1 MPKATDKARKV
12 YGKTTKGNTTSG
24 KPTFGGC
31 KGCTRELSE
40 ALYKRHAKFREL
52 DKANN
57 RSVDARDLASPQHAN
72 GTGDMTSWSC
82 ALIDRFHRHV
92 VYLRAI
98 LPHPSG
104 KWELTFWHLET
115 PFDAFK
121 CFGWLFL
128 FTSPFEK
135 FQK

>member
-12 YGKTTKGNTTSG
+12 DGKTTKGNTTSG

-57 RSVDARDLASPQHAN
+57 RSVDARDLASPQQAN

-98 LPHPSG
+98 LPRLPRACDLSA
-104 KWELTFWHLET
+104 W
-115 PFDAFK
+115 
-121 CFGWLFL
+121 
-128 FTSPFEK
+128 
-135 FQK
+135 